1 MIKFV
6 TIAIALAIT
15 GIAFATD
22 VKEIIRLSEPVEQT
36 ENSETFGTSLDES
49 IPAVTLGQISND
61 GDNYV
66 GKSVQVVARV
76 AQVCQKKGCFFIAQE
91 GDAVVRVTFKDY
103 GFFVP
108 TDISGK
114 RVTFVG
120 EVVAKEVTAEEA
132 EHFAE
137 DLGDSATTLKP
148 GKTYE
153 IVASSVRV
161 PTAGGG

>member
-49 IPAVTLGQISND
+49 IPAVTLGQISSD

-76 AQVCQKKGCFFIAQE
+76 AQVC
-91 GDAVVRVTFKDY
+91 
-103 GFFVP
+103 
-108 TDISGK
+108 
-114 RVTFVG
+114 
-120 EVVAKEVTAEEA
+120 
-132 EHFAE
+132 
-137 DLGDSATTLKP
+137 
-148 GKTYE
+148 
-153 IVASSVRV
+153 
-161 PTAGGG
+161 